1 MHKLDLTIAR
11 LKLLLADVGAKRDA
25 LAATRHQY
33 QDQIAR
39 LVTFA
44 VHEDAGVDRAL
55 AMMMEVD
62 ARLQELV
69 RQERYLE
76 AIRAKAQYEL
86 ESLQLTKLIEETR
99 AQLAILRKASRAVS
113 TSAVVLNHPKLKR
126 TVPVGK
132 VPRVRW
138 ADGAQCKPVRAMISN
153 RSSRIRPTSEGIAPS
168 ILNDTTPHCSA
179 ASRGP

>member
-11 LKLLLADVGAKRDA
+11 LKLLLADVGAKREA
-25 LAATRHQY
+25 LAATRRQY

-44 VHEDAGVDRAL
+44 VHQDAGVDRTL

-69 RQERYLE
+69 RQEHYLE

-99 AQLAILRKASRAVS
+99 AQLAVLRQRQREAGTHHTDGDSDPAWLAGEIRRLEEVITEASGAAAKSIRA
-113 TSAVVLNHPKLKR
+113 
-126 TVPVGK
+126 
-132 VPRVRW
+132 
-138 ADGAQCKPVRAMISN
+138 
-153 RSSRIRPTSEGIAPS
+153 RP
-168 ILNDTTPHCSA
+168 
-179 ASRGP
+179 

>member
-11 LKLLLADVGAKRDA
+11 LKLLLADVGAKREA
-25 LAATRHQY
+25 LAATRRQY

-39 LVTFA
+39 LVTFT
-44 VHEDAGVDRAL
+44 VHQDAGVDRTL

-69 RQERYLE
+69 RQEHYLE

-99 AQLAILRKASRAVS
+99 AQLTVLRQRQREAGTRHHDGDSDPAWLAGEIRRLEEVIAEASGAAAKS
-113 TSAVVLNHPKLKR
+113 ISAR
-126 TVPVGK
+126 
-132 VPRVRW
+132 R
-138 ADGAQCKPVRAMISN
+138 Q
-153 RSSRIRPTSEGIAPS
+153 
-168 ILNDTTPHCSA
+168 
-179 ASRGP
+179 

>member
-1 MHKLDLTIAR
+1 MSAMHKLDLTIAR
-11 LKLLLADVGAKRDA
+11 LKLLLADVGAKREA
-25 LAATRHQY
+25 LAATRRQY

-69 RQERYLE
+69 SQERYLE

-99 AQLAILRKASRAVS
+99 AQLAILRQRQREAGAHHDDGESDPAWLAGEIRRLEEVIAEASGAAAKS
-113 TSAVVLNHPKLKR
+113 ISAR
-126 TVPVGK
+126 
-132 VPRVRW
+132 R
-138 ADGAQCKPVRAMISN
+138 Q
-153 RSSRIRPTSEGIAPS
+153 
-168 ILNDTTPHCSA
+168 
-179 ASRGP
+179 

>member
-1 MHKLDLTIAR
+1 MNAMHKLDLTIAR
-11 LKLLLADVGAKRDA
+11 LKLLLADVGAKREG
-25 LAATRHQY
+25 LAATRRQY

-44 VHEDAGVDRAL
+44 VHQDAGVDRTL

-69 RQERYLE
+69 RQEHYLE

-99 AQLAILRKASRAVS
+99 AQLAVLRQRAAQHDDGESDPAWIASEIRRLEEVIAEAS
-113 TSAVVLNHPKLKR
+113 GAAAKSISAR
-126 TVPVGK
+126 
-132 VPRVRW
+132 R
-138 ADGAQCKPVRAMISN
+138 Q
-153 RSSRIRPTSEGIAPS
+153 
-168 ILNDTTPHCSA
+168 
-179 ASRGP
+179 

>member
-1 MHKLDLTIAR
+1 MSAMHKLDLNIAR
-11 LKLLLADVGAKRDA
+11 LKLLLADVGAKREA
-25 LAATRHQY
+25 LAATRRQY

-44 VHEDAGVDRAL
+44 VHQDAGVDSTL

-69 RQERYLE
+69 RQEHYLE

-99 AQLAILRKASRAVS
+99 AQLAVLRQRQREAGA
-113 TSAVVLNHPKLKR
+113 HHH
-126 TVPVGK
+126 
-132 VPRVRW
+132 
-138 ADGAQCKPVRAMISN
+138 DGASDPAWLAGEIRRLEEVIAEASGAAAKAISA
-153 RSSRIRPTSEGIAPS
+153 RRQ
-168 ILNDTTPHCSA
+168 
-179 ASRGP
+179 

>member
-44 VHEDAGVDRAL
+44 VHEDGGVERSL

-99 AQLAILRKASRAVS
+99 AQLAILRQRQGQAGAHHNAGEADPAWLAGEIRRLEEVIAEASGAAAKS
-113 TSAVVLNHPKLKR
+113 ISA
-126 TVPVGK
+126 
-132 VPRVRW
+132 
-138 ADGAQCKPVRAMISN
+138 
-153 RSSRIRPTSEGIAPS
+153 RP
-168 ILNDTTPHCSA
+168 
-179 ASRGP
+179 